1 MKAETTRT
9 PLLLALG
16 SLRDVPA
23 AVAPA
28 EDEAARR
35 ARIAAHVLLTAQ
47 AEDRRE
53 TIARRR
59 QGTWSWVLAAVSLA
73 SVVALGIQSSVYT
86 PPRALVLAGQGI
98 APAVLGSSLR
108 ALASQAQP
116 FAIWT
121 PQVPVIDVGFEL
133 LSGNLTTPN
142 AEASDATWTATEP
155 SLLRLEGDAEVEL
168 ASETEVRLAS
178 GPGRGDGALEV
189 LRGRVAVRHAGARGL
204 PVRIKT
210 ESVLID
216 GSGARFSVSYVAR
229 GTTVDVVSGSVRVE
243 REQDSHRVR
252 AGESWQD
259 RARSGDAEAE
269 VAPLDQ
275 APLVDQAPTAGVGPE
290 QTSDTLA
297 EQNRLFRSAML
308 AKQRGLDSLALQRLD
323 DLLARHPQTVLA
335 ESARVERLRILA
347 RSGAEDRA
355 RAAARAYLSAHPR
368 GFANQ
373 VAVRVLGTGE

>member
-1 MKAETTRT
+1 MGGAMKTETTRT

-23 AVAPA
+23 AVAAA

-53 TIARRR
+53 TLERRR

-73 SVVALGIQSSVYT
+73 AVVVLAIHSSLHA
-86 PPRALVLAGQGI
+86 PPRSLLLEGRGI
-98 APAVLGSSLR
+98 APAILGSSQPLLR
-108 ALASQAQP
+108 ALAPHAQS
-116 FAIWT
+116 FAISIPEAAT
-121 PQVPVIDVGFEL
+121 IEVGFEL
-133 LSGNLTTPN
+133 LAGNLVSPN

-155 SLLRLEGDAEVEL
+155 SVLRLEGNAEVEL
-168 ASETEVRLAS
+168 ASDTEVRLAS
-178 GPGRGDGALEV
+178 GPGRTDGALEV
-189 LRGRVAVRHAGARGL
+189 LRGRVAVRNVGDRGL

-216 GSGARFSVSYVAR
+216 GSGARFSVSYVAA
-229 GTTVDVVSGSVRVE
+229 GTTVDVVSGSVRID
-243 REQDSHRVR
+243 REQGSERVR

-269 VAPLDQ
+269 VAPP
-275 APLVDQAPTAGVGPE
+275 ASAA
-290 QTSDTLA
+290 LA

-308 AKQRGLDSLALQRLD
+308 AKQRGLDSLALHRLD

-368 GFANQ
+368 GFAKQ
-373 VAVRVLGTGE
+373 EAERVLGTGE